1 MEKLICSSQS
11 VLLAR
16 RPACFSYL
24 CDLLVVWNFVV
35 NLAQV
40 VVARFDREEG
50 RQPKSSKTEPELFP
64 LGLSFLRLKGDFST
78 EKSLML
84 IRTTMLIFSQTFN
97 SLCVRDRQKHSLIN
111 QHCLDTFLFS
121 STKRPSLFDFREVSR
136 RLVQP
141 SLLSFQLAE
150 RLG

>member
-1 MEKLICSSQS
+1 M
-11 VLLAR
+11 
-16 RPACFSYL
+16 
-24 CDLLVVWNFVV
+24 

-50 RQPKSSKTEPELFP
+50 GQPKSSKTEPELFP
-64 LGLSFLRLKGDFST
+64 LGLIFLRLKTDFST
-78 EKSLML
+78 EKSLMFV
-84 IRTTMLIFSQTFN
+84 RTTMLIFSQTFN

-141 SLLSFQLAE
+141 SLLSLQLAE